1 MDILPRVLI
10 VRSLRGLG
18 DGCVCI
24 LLPSYL
30 AILGLTLVEIGFA
43 ITATVLGSGLASLVL
58 SFQSKRWGLRSIL
71 LGACMLMFAT
81 GLAMTQ
87 VRDFWPVIVVA
98 FFGTLNASMDD
109 VSIFLPIEHALI
121 GNATVYRD
129 RTRFFSYYSTIGA
142 LSAALGAFCAQAPDL
157 LSVKFGMDRV
167 LTLQLVFLA
176 YSLLGVICF
185 LVYRTLPKNITSH
198 VGLETHKF
206 KDLDRKII
214 GLTALFSL
222 DALGGGM
229 IVHSMMSLY
238 LITFFGLSIK
248 EVSEVFVAMSLISA
262 TSFLVVPFFSKIFG
276 LFNMLLVFHIPA
288 SLILIAL
295 FFVPTASWAVSL
307 LLIRSAISS
316 MDVPAR
322 ASYVMSLV
330 TQDQRAAAASLTNLS
345 RSVVSSMGP
354 WMSGLLM
361 SLSVLSWPLLLA
373 GGIKLAY
380 AGLLWKSFRN
390 VRPHA
395 SSFAENKELIR

>member
-1 MDILPRVLI
+1 
-10 VRSLRGLG
+10 
-18 DGCVCI
+18 
-24 LLPSYL
+24 
-30 AILGLTLVEIGFA
+30 
-43 ITATVLGSGLASLVL
+43 
-58 SFQSKRWGLRSIL
+58 
-71 LGACMLMFAT
+71 MLMFAT

-121 GNATVYRD
+121 GNSTVYRD

-142 LSAALGAFCAQAPDL
+142 LSAALGAFCAQAPDF

-185 LVYRTLPKNITSH
+185 LVYRNLPKNITSH

-330 TQDQRAAAASLTNLS
+330 TQDQRAAAASLTNLP

-380 AGLLWKSFRN
+380 AGFLWKSFRT